1 MPSGRFWSS
10 SCYRFSGRASW
21 RNGEDRACTT
31 YGRERPCGRS
41 LPYLNHHRPN
51 HQDQKERIK
60 LSGELE
66 RVIWGSSSVQRQ
78 HARDRAALQR
88 GFSLAESQVI
98 GIGQVT
104 DTAITE
110 AMKVNLVRRSE

>member
-1 MPSGRFWSS
+1 
-10 SCYRFSGRASW
+10 
-21 RNGEDRACTT
+21 
-31 YGRERPCGRS
+31 
-41 LPYLNHHRPN
+41 
-51 HQDQKERIK
+51 

-88 GFSLAESQVI
+88 RFSLAESQVI

-110 AMKVNLVRRSE
+110 AMKVNLVRVQAEHAAPDGAEHYAYIAFRGVLRMASVIDRL